1 MKYIW
6 VLLLSLFLSACGG
19 DGDSGETTQP
29 SSTSSTLSY
38 RDSNQGRALINVDGL
53 RETILTVEN
62 TSSDRLNITTDTSGL
77 AVGFSVSDDQCQGA
91 ELATSQ
97 TCQMT
102 LQFLRDENSQGN
114 ITVNGVAQSDGR
126 RTVLDLPVF
135 GIKDPFDD
143 NADAYAGHVNTSNLC
158 QVINPALVGCRFYKL
173 GDVTSPALGSW
184 DTGGGAYTYTF
195 NGPLVQTYFPD
206 QYLFMTPLV
215 TRRSCSAGEFYY
227 VAQNG
232 FTTSGSIDIASNQD
246 NVFIKYHP
254 LMSDGITNGIAGHTV
269 NFSGRLSLTTS
280 QNDQFAGNI
289 AQSAHDSV
297 WSGPSNVPA
306 LQQLLNTNTNAYV
319 SSSYTDTNSGRTIYA
334 VNSLLNRD
342 YLRALLEYLQLNPDP
357 HEIDTLSDA
366 PHLQDPV
373 FQASVLQY
381 RQMVAQ
387 HCPTG
392 FN

>member
-62 TSSDRLNITTDTSGL
+62 TSSDWLNITTDTSGL

-232 FTTSGSIDIASNQD
+232 FTTSGSNR
-246 NVFIKYHP
+246 H
-254 LMSDGITNGIAGHTV
+254 
-269 NFSGRLSLTTS
+269 S
-280 QNDQFAGNI
+280 Q
-289 AQSAHDSV
+289 QS
-297 WSGPSNVPA
+297 
-306 LQQLLNTNTNAYV
+306 
-319 SSSYTDTNSGRTIYA
+319 R
-334 VNSLLNRD
+334 
-342 YLRALLEYLQLNPDP
+342 
-357 HEIDTLSDA
+357 
-366 PHLQDPV
+366 
-373 FQASVLQY
+373 
-381 RQMVAQ
+381 
-387 HCPTG
+387 
-392 FN
+392 